1 MCWFIRLFFSFLFV
15 VKDAFT
21 VILHSSLSCAWVIF
35 LEAVGTQR
43 DWFQASL
50 EFTAVLTLLTTIT
63 EEDKHF
69 S

>member
-1 MCWFIRLFFSFLFV
+1 MCWFVRFFSFLFEV
-15 VKDAFT
+15 RDAFA
-21 VILHSSLSCAWVIF
+21 VILHSCLSCAWVFF
-35 LEAVGTQR
+35 LETGGIQR

-50 EFTAVLTLLTTIT
+50 EFTAVLTLLNTIT

>member
-1 MCWFIRLFFSFLFV
+1 MCWFERR
-15 VKDAFT
+15 DAFT
-21 VILHSSLSCAWVIF
+21 VIVHSSLSCAWVFF
-35 LEAVGTQR
+35 LETGGTQR

-50 EFTAVLTLLTTIT
+50 EFAAVLTLLTSVT